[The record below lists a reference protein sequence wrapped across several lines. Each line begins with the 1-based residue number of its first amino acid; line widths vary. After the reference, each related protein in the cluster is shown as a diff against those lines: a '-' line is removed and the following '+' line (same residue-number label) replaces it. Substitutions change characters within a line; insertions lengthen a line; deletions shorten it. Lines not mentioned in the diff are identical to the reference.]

1 MTIGVRRRQIDE
13 GGVEVNQEADPVDLR
28 RIVVVGPCGSGKT
41 TLVDRLR
48 SQGYDAR
55 VVAQEHS
62 IIRDLWRRRHPD
74 VVVALDLDLV
84 TLRGRRSPAWST
96 DIFEKQHDRLRD
108 AFAAADI
115 VIDTGRHGEAEVVE
129 MVTGW
134 LDHHPQ

>member
-1 MTIGVRRRQIDE
+1 M
-13 GGVEVNQEADPVDLR
+13 NQTSRTNDAR

-48 SQGYDAR
+48 ARGYDAR

-62 IIRDLWRRRHPD
+62 IVRDLWQKKEPD
-74 VVVALDLDLV
+74 VVVALDLDLA
-84 TLRGRRSPAWST
+84 TLRRRRSPAWSA
-96 DIFEKQHDRLRD
+96 DIFEKQHERLRE

-115 VIDTGRHGEAEVVE
+115 AIDTAHHGEDEVVS

-134 LDHHPQ
+134 LSRHPA

>member
-1 MTIGVRRRQIDE
+1 VRRRQIDE
-13 GGVEVNQEADPVDLR
+13 GGVEVTQEADPVDLR

-41 TLVDRLR
+41 TLVHRLR

-62 IIRDLWRRRHPD
+62 IIRDLWRRRDPD

-84 TLRGRRSPAWST
+84 TLRGRRSPAWSA

-134 LDHHPQ
+134 LDHHPR